1 MSTSRTAFRRL
12 LTAAAL
18 AAPLALGA
26 CATKGDMRNMQVEL
40 NRMQQRQDSVLR
52 DIQHQNRL
60 LLDSIRASI
69 ALTVDARGTTA
80 AQLRQFEQNVNQLG
94 QLVGQVM
101 GSLNRIEQ
109 RIGALEQR
117 PGGSAPAGG
126 AAAASGAQPQPSGG
140 GGSAEEYYTTGMQM
154 MSQQAYATA
163 RMAFEQLVREF
174 PQHERAPDAQF
185 QLGQAFYQEQQFDQ
199 AYRALE
205 QVATQ
210 WPQAPRAPAAL
221 FRAGAIA
228 EERRDFARAR
238 TYFERVRRDFPGTDE
253 ARQAQQKLQ
262 SLPRR

>member
-1 MSTSRTAFRRL
+1 VSSARARLTFRP
-12 LTAAAL
+12 AL
-18 AAPLALGA
+18 LALVLPLLMGG
-26 CATKGDMRNMQVEL
+26 CATKGDMRTVRTDLQ
-40 NRMQQRQDSVLR
+40 RMQERQDSVLFELQR
-52 DIQHQNRL
+52 QNRL

-80 AQLRQFEQNVNQLG
+80 AQLRQFEQNVSQLG

-109 RIGALEQR
+109 RLGAIEGT
-117 PGGSAPAGG
+117 PGGGTSGT
-126 AAAASGAQPQPSGG
+126 AATGG
-140 GGSAEEYYTTGMQM
+140 GTAEEYYTTGMQM
-154 MSQQAYATA
+154 MSQQSYATA

-185 QLGQAFYQEQQFDQ
+185 QLGQAFYHEQQFDA
-199 AYRALE
+199 AYQALE
-205 QVATQ
+205 KVAEQ
-210 WPQAPRAPAAL
+210 WPDAPRSAAAL
-221 FRAGAIA
+221 FRAGAVA

-238 TYFERVRRDFPGTDE
+238 TYYERVRTRYPRSDE

>member
-1 MSTSRTAFRRL
+1 MTKIASLSRRL
-12 LTAAAL
+12 SLVAAL
-18 AAPLALGA
+18 IAPFALGA
-26 CATKGDMRNMQVEL
+26 CAMKSDVRNMQTDL

-52 DIQHQNRL
+52 EIQLQNRL

-69 ALTVDARGTTA
+69 ALTVDARGTSTA
-80 AQLRQFEQNVNQLG
+80 QMRQFEQNVNQLG

-117 PGGSAPAGG
+117 PSGAVGAPASPG
-126 AAAASGAQPQPSGG
+126 ASASASG

-174 PQHERAPDAQF
+174 PEHDRAPDAQF
-185 QLGQAFYQEQQFDQ
+185 QLGQALYQEQQYDE

-210 WPQAPRAPAAL
+210 WPQAARAPAAL

-238 TYFERVRRDFPGTDE
+238 TYYERVRRDFAGTDE

>member
-1 MSTSRTAFRRL
+1 MSSRHLAGRPVVL
-12 LTAAAL
+12 AAAL
-18 AAPLALGA
+18 VAALASGA
-26 CATKGDMRNMQVEL
+26 CATKGDVRMMRADLNAMQI
-40 NRMQQRQDSVLR
+40 RQDSVLLE
-52 DIQHQNRL
+52 IQRQNRL

-80 AQLRQFEQNVNQLG
+80 AQLRQFEQNVSQLG

-109 RIGALEQR
+109 RLTGLEQR
-117 PGGSAPAGG
+117 PAAGG
-126 AAAASGAQPQPSGG
+126 AAGG
-140 GGSAEEYYTTGMQM
+140 GQGAPAAGGGTAEEYYGTGMQM
-154 MSQQAYATA
+154 MRQESYATA

-174 PQHERAPDAQF
+174 PEHERAPDAQF
-185 QLGQAFYQEQQFDQ
+185 QLGQAYYHEQQYDD

-205 QVATQ
+205 QVAER
-210 WPQAPRAPAAL
+210 WPTAARSPAAL

-238 TYFERVRRDFPGTDE
+238 TFYERVRRDFGESDE
-253 ARQAQQKLQ
+253 ARQAAQKLQ